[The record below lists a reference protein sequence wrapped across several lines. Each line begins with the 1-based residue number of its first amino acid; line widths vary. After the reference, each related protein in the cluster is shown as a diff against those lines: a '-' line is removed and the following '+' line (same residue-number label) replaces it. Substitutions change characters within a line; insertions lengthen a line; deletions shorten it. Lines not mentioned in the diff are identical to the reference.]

1 VAIVDAII
9 ALARTLNLRSIAEGI
24 ETREQLAYL
33 AGRGCDL
40 MQGYYFDRPL
50 YPEDVPDAVR
60 RDYSREIARARG
72 ERKEA

>member
-1 VAIVDAII
+1 
-9 ALARTLNLRSIAEGI
+9 
-24 ETREQLAYL
+24 
-33 AGRGCDL
+33 

-60 RDYSREIARARG
+60 RDFSREIARARG